1 MVKPLEKPDGLSQK
15 QQIFAAVEG
24 FDHVKEIVV
33 GRCSMCHAR
42 EPVYEGIRYAP
53 NHVFLE
59 SRADI
64 TAQAKAIY
72 LHSGVSH
79 AMPPANVTWMEQD
92 ERDAI
97 VNWYRAAMDNMPL
110 RLALR

>member
-1 MVKPLEKPDGLSQK
+1 MVKPPQEPDGLSEK
-15 QQIFAAVEG
+15 QQILAALEG
-24 FDHVKEIVV
+24 FDHVEGIVV
-33 GRCSMCHAR
+33 SRCSMCHAR
-42 EPVYEGIRYAP
+42 EPVYEGILYAP

-110 RLALR
+110 RFALR

>member
-1 MVKPLEKPDGLSQK
+1 MD
-15 QQIFAAVEG
+15 
-24 FDHVKEIVV
+24 EIVI

-72 LHSGVSH
+72 LHSGVTH

-92 ERDAI
+92 ARDAI
-97 VNWYRAAMDNMPL
+97 VYWYRAAMENMPL